1 MMVISGERWKGNEAP
16 WNNLILIWPLEMIFL
31 YTQSS
36 LMQSNPFPQSI
47 LEQCPITFFYCVH
60 SRSCKYEVT
69 ILMNNQL
76 SHKTFQGLLLWACHG
91 WLGTENQLSSL
102 LTCKPPT
109 TKYTHNLTVWCT
121 TKYYHHLS
129 HGILFFLPVKNQLQ
143 FLRTRLKRPHI
154 LIFITGEISIQFCQ
168 GNVLPLLQGS
178 LSEQACNTRAV
189 SLSPQPVGLDTLHI
203 TLSTGSGAEGKPCSN
218 CRFDPTASQST
229 VQCINH
235 LLESTAVTKLLFWK
249 KHTDCIGGSDVTM
262 FDYAKHNH
270 AEETL
275 TALSLI
281 PLQNDNNQLSNIHN
295 YPAQCTNYQS
305 ERQCLMIIKHWVTV
319 ILV

>member
-1 MMVISGERWKGNEAP
+1 M
-16 WNNLILIWPLEMIFL
+16 
-31 YTQSS
+31 
-36 LMQSNPFPQSI
+36 
-47 LEQCPITFFYCVH
+47 
-60 SRSCKYEVT
+60 
-69 ILMNNQL
+69 
-76 SHKTFQGLLLWACHG
+76 
-91 WLGTENQLSSL
+91 
-102 LTCKPPT
+102 
-109 TKYTHNLTVWCT
+109 
-121 TKYYHHLS
+121 
-129 HGILFFLPVKNQLQ
+129 KNQLQ

-178 LSEQACNTRAV
+178 FSEHVCNTRSV
-189 SLSPQPVGLDTLHI
+189 SLSPQPVGLDTQQI
-203 TLSTGSGAEGKPCSN
+203 TLSAGSGAEGKPCSN

-235 LLESTAVTKLLFWK
+235 LLESTAGTKLLSWK
-249 KHTDCIGGSDVTM
+249 KRIDCIGRSDVTM

-281 PLQNDNNQLSNIHN
+281 PLQNNNNQLSNVHN

-305 ERQCLMIIKHWVTV
+305 ERQYLLIIKCWVVV
-319 ILV
+319 ILVSNTIQTQDSCMVLQWNCATVTQQWVYQLHCVSLSQEWLASYQFDPCELYFTTQSMQVSIMWKSTWILSANTVTKRKFEHHHS